1 MRYRT
6 TAEAL
11 GILLVKEAQRQR
23 LNVMLETSGRDIGSF
38 AYVDFLFSVIGVS
51 ALIKLCGSFVFKHA

>member
-11 GILLVKEAQRQR
+11 GILLVREAQRQR

-38 AYVDFLFSVIGVS
+38 AYVDFLFPVIGVS
-51 ALIKLCGSFVFKHA
+51 ALIK